1 MSRPAR
7 ARINLDALSRNY
19 QRLRALHGE
28 RMLAVLKA
36 DAYGHGSVQ
45 CARRLEAEADGFAVA
60 FADEAMILRGA
71 GIGSPILLLE
81 GAFSE
86 QELRDC
92 QSQGLSTVVH
102 HEEQLKMIE
111 HSKLPPAS
119 LWVWLKMDSG
129 MHRAG
134 FHCSQIRAAHERLS
148 ACRAIR
154 GVVLMT
160 HFARADE
167 PDLDA
172 TRRQIQEFDAA
183 TEGLAGPRS
192 LCNSAGILAW
202 PAARRDWGR
211 AGIALYGADPMPRA
225 TGLLE
230 PVMQLESEIFAV
242 KQLEPG
248 DPVGYGGS
256 FVAEQRMRIGLVAMG
271 YADGYPRS
279 AGTSSPVLVGGRQSR
294 VLGRVSMDMLAVD
307 ITELPQCGIGSVVEF
322 WGTGVDV
329 NAVAVCAKTISY
341 ELLCNVKR
349 VHKTYAGAR
358 ARECALL
365 ATKGG

>member
-7 ARINLDALSRNY
+7 ARIDLDALSRNH
-19 QRLRALHGE
+19 RTLRMLHGG

-60 FADEAMILRGA
+60 FADEAMALRGA
-71 GIGSPILLLE
+71 GIGSPILVLE
-81 GAFSE
+81 GAFSG

-102 HEEQLKMIE
+102 HEEQLRMLE
-111 HSKLPPAS
+111 RSTLPPAS

-134 FHCSQIRAAHERLS
+134 FHGSQIRAAYERLA
-148 ACRAIR
+148 ACRAVR

-172 TRRQIQEFDAA
+172 TQRQMQEFDAA

-211 AGIALYGADPMPRA
+211 AGIALYGADPMPRS

-242 KQLEPG
+242 KELEPG
-248 DPVGYGGS
+248 DPIGYGGS
-256 FVAEQRMRIGLVAMG
+256 FVAEERMRIGLVAMG

-279 AGTSSPVLVGGRQSR
+279 AGTGTPVLVAGMQSR
-294 VLGRVSMDMLAVD
+294 ILGRVSMDMLAVD
-307 ITELPQCGIGSVVEF
+307 ITSLPRCGNGSVVEL

-329 NAVAVCAKTISY
+329 NAVSACAKTISY

-349 VHKTYAGAR
+349 VRKTYSGAQ
-358 ARECALL
+358 
-365 ATKGG
+365 